1 MISKRRV
8 VITGLGTVNP
18 LGLDVASTW
27 QALCQGQSGIDKVTH
42 FDASN
47 FSTQIVGSVKNFD
60 VSSVMTEKEAR
71 KLDQFL
77 QYAMVA
83 AHQAMADANFPDD
96 LNRDRFGV
104 AVGSGIGGLNTIEQN
119 HQQLQKSGPRRVSP
133 FLVPASVI
141 NMASGNIAIR
151 HGLRGPNFAITTAC
165 TTGTHNIGFAAR
177 TIAYGDADVMLAGGA
192 EASSSPLG
200 MAGFAA
206 ARAMSTRNDEPQR
219 ASRPWDKDRDGFVLS
234 DGAAVLVLESLEH
247 AQARGAKIYAELVGL
262 GMSDDAF
269 HVTSPPEDGAGA
281 CAAMANALRD
291 AGVEPHD
298 VDYINAHGT
307 STHAGDIAETN
318 AIKSLF
324 GDHAYKLAVS
334 STKSMTGHL
343 LGAAGAIEAMITV
356 LTIQNGIIPPT
367 INLDNPDE
375 GCDLDYVPHTARK
388 ADVKI
393 ALSNSFGFGGTNG
406 SLLFRRFEA

>member
-1 MISKRRV
+1 MSKRRV
-8 VITGLGTVNP
+8 VVTGLGTVNP

-27 QALCQGQSGIDKVTH
+27 QALCQGKSGIGKVTH

-47 FSTQIVGSVKNFD
+47 FSTQIVGSVHGFD
-60 VSSVMTEKEAR
+60 VTSVMTEKDAR
-71 KLDQFL
+71 KMDLFL

-83 AHQAMADANFPDD
+83 AGQAIADADFPDD
-96 LNRDRFGV
+96 IDRDRIGV

-119 HQQLQKSGPRRVSP
+119 HLQLQKSGPRRVSP
-133 FLVPASVI
+133 FLVPAAVI
-141 NMASGNIAIR
+141 NMAAGNIAIR
-151 HGLRGPNFAITTAC
+151 FGFSGPNFAITTAC

-206 ARAMSTRNDEPQR
+206 ARAMSTRNDEPEK

-234 DGAAVLVLESLEH
+234 DGSAILVLESLEH
-247 AQARGAKIYAELVGL
+247 AQARGAKIYAEVIGL
-262 GMSDDAF
+262 GMSDDAY
-269 HVTSPPEDGAGA
+269 HMTSPPEDGSGA
-281 CAAMANALRD
+281 RKAMANALAD
-291 AGVEPHD
+291 GGIAPEE

-307 STHAGDIAETN
+307 STLVGDIAETN

-367 INLDNPDE
+367 INLDNPDD
-375 GCDLDYVPHTARK
+375 GCDLDYVPHTARQ
-388 ADVKI
+388 ADVRVG
-393 ALSNSFGFGGTNG
+393 LSNSFGFGGTNG

>member
-1 MISKRRV
+1 MSKRRV
-8 VITGLGTVNP
+8 VVTGLGTVNP

-27 QALCQGQSGIDKVTH
+27 QALCQGKSGIGKVTH

-47 FSTQIVGSVKNFD
+47 FSTQIVGSVHGFD
-60 VSSVMTEKEAR
+60 VTSVMTEKDAR
-71 KLDQFL
+71 KMDLFL

-83 AHQAMADANFPDD
+83 AGQAIADAGFPDD
-96 LNRDRFGV
+96 IDRDRIGV

-119 HQQLQKSGPRRVSP
+119 HLQLQKSGPRRVSP
-133 FLVPASVI
+133 FLVPAAVI
-141 NMASGNIAIR
+141 NMAAGNIAIR
-151 HGLRGPNFAITTAC
+151 FGFSGPNFAITTAC

-177 TIAYGDADVMLAGGA
+177 TIAYGDADVMIAGGA

-206 ARAMSTRNDEPQR
+206 ARAMSTRNDEPEK

-234 DGAAVLVLESLEH
+234 DGSAILVLESLEH
-247 AQARGAKIYAELVGL
+247 AQARGAKIYAEVIGL
-262 GMSDDAF
+262 GMSDDAY
-269 HVTSPPEDGAGA
+269 HMTSPPEDGSGA
-281 CAAMANALRD
+281 RKAMANALAD
-291 AGVEPHD
+291 GGIAPQE

-307 STHAGDIAETN
+307 STLVGDIAETN

-367 INLDNPDE
+367 INLDNPDD
-375 GCDLDYVPHTARK
+375 GCDLDYVPHKARQ
-388 ADVKI
+388 ADVRVG
-393 ALSNSFGFGGTNG
+393 LSNSFGFGGTNG

>member
-1 MISKRRV
+1 MSKRRV
-8 VITGLGTVNP
+8 VVTGLGTVNP

-27 QALCQGQSGIDKVTH
+27 QALCEGKSGIGPITH
-42 FDASN
+42 FDASSY
-47 FSTQIVGSVKNFD
+47 STQIVGTVKDFD
-60 VSSVMTEKEAR
+60 VTSVMTEKEAR

-77 QYAMVA
+77 QFALVA
-83 AHQAMADANFPDD
+83 AHQALADAAFPDD
-96 LNRDRFGV
+96 VNRDRFGV

-119 HQQLQKSGPRRVSP
+119 HVQLQKSGPRRVSP
-133 FLVPASVI
+133 FLVPAAVI
-141 NMASGNIAIR
+141 NMAAGNIAIKF
-151 HGLRGPNFAITTAC
+151 GLRGPNFAITTAC
-165 TTGTHNIGFAAR
+165 TTGTHNIGMAAR
-177 TIAYGDADVMLAGGA
+177 TIAYGDADVMIAGGA

-206 ARAMSTRNDEPQR
+206 ARAMSTRNDEPQK

-234 DGAAVLVLESLEH
+234 DGAAMLVLESLEH
-247 AQARGAKIYAELVGL
+247 AQARGAHIYAELIGL

-269 HVTSPPEDGAGA
+269 HVTSPPEDGSGA
-281 CAAMANALRD
+281 RAAMANALAD
-291 AGVEPHD
+291 GKVQPQE

-307 STHAGDIAETN
+307 STQVGDIAETK
-318 AIKSLF
+318 AIKALF
-324 GDHAYKLAVS
+324 GEHAHKVAVS

-388 ADVKI
+388 ADVKV

>member
-1 MISKRRV
+1 MSKRRV
-8 VITGLGTVNP
+8 VVTGLGTVNP

-27 QALCQGQSGIDKVTH
+27 QALCEGKSGIGPITH
-42 FDASN
+42 FDASSY
-47 FSTQIVGSVKNFD
+47 STQIVGTVKDFD
-60 VSSVMTEKEAR
+60 VTSVMTEKEAR

-77 QYAMVA
+77 QYALVA
-83 AHQAMADANFPDD
+83 AHQALADAAFPDD
-96 LNRDRFGV
+96 VNRDRFGV

-119 HQQLQKSGPRRVSP
+119 HVQLQKSGPRRVSP
-133 FLVPASVI
+133 FLVPAAVI
-141 NMASGNIAIR
+141 NMAAGNIAIKF
-151 HGLRGPNFAITTAC
+151 GLRGPNFAITTAC
-165 TTGTHNIGFAAR
+165 TTGTHNIGMAAR
-177 TIAYGDADVMLAGGA
+177 TIAYGDADVMIAGGA

-206 ARAMSTRNDEPQR
+206 ARAMSTRNDEPQK

-234 DGAAVLVLESLEH
+234 DGAAMLVLESLEH
-247 AQARGAKIYAELVGL
+247 AQARGAHIYAELIGL

-269 HVTSPPEDGAGA
+269 HVTSPPEDGSGA
-281 CAAMANALRD
+281 RAAMANALAD
-291 AGVEPHD
+291 GKVQPQE

-307 STHAGDIAETN
+307 STQVGDIAETK
-318 AIKSLF
+318 AIKALF
-324 GDHAYKLAVS
+324 GEHAYKVAVS

-388 ADVKI
+388 ADVKV

>member
-1 MISKRRV
+1 MSKRRV
-8 VITGLGTVNP
+8 VVTGLGTVNP

-27 QALCQGQSGIDKVTH
+27 QALCQGKSGIGKVTH

-47 FSTQIVGSVKNFD
+47 FSTQIVGSVHGFD
-60 VSSVMTEKEAR
+60 VTSVMTEKDAR
-71 KLDQFL
+71 KMDLFL

-83 AHQAMADANFPDD
+83 AGQAIADAGFPDD
-96 LNRDRFGV
+96 IDRDRIGV

-119 HQQLQKSGPRRVSP
+119 HLQLQKSGPRRVSP
-133 FLVPASVI
+133 FLVPAAVI
-141 NMASGNIAIR
+141 NMAAGNIAIR
-151 HGLRGPNFAITTAC
+151 FGFSGPNFAITTAC

-206 ARAMSTRNDEPQR
+206 ARAMSTRNDEPEK

-234 DGAAVLVLESLEH
+234 DGSAILVLESLEH
-247 AQARGAKIYAELVGL
+247 AQARGAKIYAEVIGL
-262 GMSDDAF
+262 GMSDDAY
-269 HVTSPPEDGAGA
+269 HMTSPPEDGSGA
-281 CAAMANALRD
+281 RKAMANALAD
-291 AGVEPHD
+291 GGIAPEE

-307 STHAGDIAETN
+307 STLVGDIAETN

-367 INLDNPDE
+367 INLDNPDD
-375 GCDLDYVPHTARK
+375 GCDLDYVPHTARQ
-388 ADVKI
+388 ADVRVG
-393 ALSNSFGFGGTNG
+393 LSNSFGFGGTNG